1 MAFTA
6 TELRAML
13 RDIADLMAAERDN
26 LCALDAATGDGDH
39 GIAMANGFAAA
50 ARSADAAAGDSLGD
64 LLRAAGMGLLDAV
77 GASSGPLYA
86 TALMNAGKHL
96 GAATSI
102 PSGDLRGVIV
112 ALAEGIKHR
121 GKAQPGQRT
130 MVDAWQPAADA
141 AASGAEPGAIAAAAD
156 AGAKA
161 TANMSA
167 GLGRSAKLGE
177 RVLGHPDPGAVSA
190 AMIVGVICR
199 SMAAE

>member
-1 MAFTA
+1 MDFTA
-6 TELRAML
+6 SDLKAL
-13 RDIADLMAAERDN
+13 LGQIAALMAAERDN

-39 GIAMANGFAAA
+39 GIAMEKGFAAA
-50 ARSADAAAGDSLGD
+50 AKAAEAAPGEALGD

-86 TALMNAGKHL
+86 TALMS
-96 GAATSI
+96 AAKQIGPVPSI
-102 PSGDLRGVIV
+102 ARDDLRQLIIGM
-112 ALAEGIKHR
+112 AAGIEMR

-130 MVDAWQPAADA
+130 MVDAWHPAAEA
-141 AASGAEPGAIAAAAD
+141 ARDKADPAVIAAAAD
-156 AGAKA
+156 AGAAA
-161 TANMSA
+161 TSTMSA

-199 SMAAE
+199 HMDGG